1 MGPNFECGWKW
12 KSGLQLLEV
21 WAFPVF
27 PIFPQYFFYFIIY
40 LFWQSL
46 STAARGLILVKVEL
60 ELEKLSP
67 VEMSGWAF

>member
-1 MGPNFECGWKW
+1 MEKRTPALG
-12 KSGLQLLEV
+12 GLGLSCISHLLSV
-21 WAFPVF
+21 
-27 PIFPQYFFYFIIY
+27 FFYFIIY

-46 STAARGLILVKVEL
+46 STAAHGLILVKVEL